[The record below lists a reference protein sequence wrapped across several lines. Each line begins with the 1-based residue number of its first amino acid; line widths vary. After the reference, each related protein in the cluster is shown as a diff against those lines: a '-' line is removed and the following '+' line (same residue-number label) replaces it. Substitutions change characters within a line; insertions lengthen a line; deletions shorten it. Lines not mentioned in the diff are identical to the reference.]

1 MASPVPDEAVCPCGS
16 EWFRLVDDGVDDDTL
31 DEILDDPDDVPG
43 FVPGGVPGGVEALEI
58 AVAAGSGAGAP
69 GRDRAGLVALTGSGS
84 VRAYAGV
91 VVCSECQRPWAPG
104 QRHLRLVN

>member
-31 DEILDDPDDVPG
+31 EDILDDPDD
-43 FVPGGVPGGVEALEI
+43 VPGGVPGGVEALEL
-58 AVAAGSGAGAP
+58 AVAAGTGAWGP
-69 GRDRAGLVALTGSGS
+69 DRDRAGLVALTGSGS

-91 VVCSECQRPWAPG
+91 VVCSECRRPWAPG

>member
-16 EWFRLVDDGVDDDTL
+16 EWFRLVDDGVDDEIF
-31 DEILDDPDDVPG
+31 DEFAGDDRVG
-43 FVPGGVPGGVEALEI
+43 EFVNMDALELLG
-58 AVAAGSGAGAP
+58 AAFATDGGAGVSSE
-69 GRDRAGLVALTGSGS
+69 GRPGLVALTGSGA